1 MATATTDPFA
11 EKRGDPSHTPIN
23 HLDSEQL
30 DELKLEIRNMYKTTF
45 GAGLATSKK
54 PKPITGEVK
63 DALIKNLEVALA
75 MSPHF
80 QQAVTDEFV
89 TPYIHNFSALCINEN
104 WLLGLYLPGFYDLFD
119 DFDSGLKYIQKI
131 TPEASTGARKIIEH
145 VIVKHVARRIEDLS

>member
-1 MATATTDPFA
+1 MATTTDPFA
-11 EKRGDPSHTPIN
+11 EKRGDPSHTPVN
-23 HLDSEQL
+23 HLDSEHL

-45 GAGLATSKK
+45 GVGLASSNKLK
-54 PKPITGEVK
+54 PVTGEVK
-63 DALIKNLEVALA
+63 DALIKTLEVALA

-80 QQAVTDEFV
+80 QQAVTAEFV
-89 TPYIHNFSALCINEN
+89 TPYIHNFSALCIDEG